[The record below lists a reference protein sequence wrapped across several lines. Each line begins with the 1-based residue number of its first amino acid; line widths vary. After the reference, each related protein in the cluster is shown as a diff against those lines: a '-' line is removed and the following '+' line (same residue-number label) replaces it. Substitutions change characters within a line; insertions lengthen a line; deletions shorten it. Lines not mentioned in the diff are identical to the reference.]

1 MVFKKTLYKI
11 GNGANFRGF
20 MDTSG
25 QIKLYYLT
33 TDPSGIVVGAKIIN
47 RDAGCVRV
55 RELDKVI
62 EAKAVVPLKGEIVA
76 TRGHGQVK
84 YIAYS
89 EAM

>member
-33 TDPSGIVVGAKIIN
+33 THHNTAWVG
-47 RDAGCVRV
+47 GC
-55 RELDKVI
+55 KNY
-62 EAKAVVPLKGEIVA
+62 K
-76 TRGHGQVK
+76 
-84 YIAYS
+84 
-89 EAM
+89 